1 MNPNADAYH
10 EKVDS
15 ELEAEAARVANVT
28 QADCREIAKRL
39 RFIADDQTEPD
50 DAADILRA
58 AEILE
63 TPSWFSAAELLTVAQ
78 AMLENGY
85 TNDDSRTMR
94 RQLEKWSLILEDLRP
109 TFAEF
114 LRTYP
119 NGGNE

>member
-10 EKVDS
+10 EKVDN
-15 ELEAEAARVANVT
+15 ELEAEAARVTNVT

-39 RFIADDQTEPD
+39 RFIADDQTELY
-50 DAADILRA
+50 AAEILCA

-63 TPSWFSAAELLTVAQ
+63 TPSWFSAAELLTVAK
-78 AMLENGY
+78 AMIENGY
-85 TNDDSRTMR
+85 TNADSRTMR
-94 RQLEKWSLILEDLRP
+94 RQLEKWSLIREDLRP

-119 NGGNE
+119 NGGEK